1 MNARASLGGLI
12 GSRSP
17 ASVNPKSFIAGLR
30 IKSGGLRGSL
40 PFNPGPENVI
50 FPTSAGFASYCLIT
64 LFRASTLDC
73 LLLKHQTIRIRC
85 SSFINI
91 Y

>member
-1 MNARASLGGLI
+1 MNARAGLGGLI

-30 IKSGGLRGSL
+30 IKSGGLRGSS
-40 PFNPGPENVI
+40 FNPGPENVI

-73 LLLKHQTIRIRC
+73 LPLKA
-85 SSFINI
+85 SN